1 MITTK
6 IVFDHRGRTK
16 NNEEG
21 PLEVRVTANRRS
33 YYINTGLRVKK
44 NLWVSGKIADMPG
57 WAEFERRINIIRDKI
72 EAEVNNCLEEGR
84 PIVSAEIRRKVWDD
98 GAESGTAFLDWCE
111 TQIPVMTIS
120 EGTRRHYRTLMARLN
135 EWGGI
140 RTWSDLTTEKIY
152 LFDSWLHQLPT
163 KQKQADV
170 MAGIEAPKISDG
182 CVWNYHKCLKKL
194 LNNAVLFDKLAANPY
209 DRLRGQFNRG
219 DRETV
224 EYLTQQELS
233 IIEHCTPTPGST
245 MTVVR
250 DLFVFQA
257 YTGFAFG
264 DMVAFDIRDYHEED
278 GVWVHNG
285 ERIKTGVPFV
295 SELLPPV
302 VSVLKRYNMQLPVIN
317 NNHYNV
323 LLKAMG
329 EMLGLTKNLTSH
341 MARHTF
347 ATMMLKHGAKIE
359 NVSAMLGHTNVKQTQ
374 RYAKVMAESVHND
387 FKKVAELLLEEP
399 GTVM

>member
-224 EYLTQQELS
+224 DYLTQQELS

-302 VSVLKRYNMQLPVIN
+302 VAVLKRYNMQLPVIN

-341 MARHTF
+341 IARHTF

-387 FKKVAELLLEEP
+387 FKKVAELLQEEP
-399 GTVM
+399 GA

>member
-44 NLWVSGKIADMPG
+44 NLWVSGKIADMSG

-245 MTVVR
+245 MSVVR

-264 DMVAFDIRDYHEED
+264 DMVAFNIRDYHEED

-302 VSVLKRYNMQLPVIN
+302 VAVLKRYNMQLPVIN

-387 FKKVAELLLEEP
+387 FKKVAELLQEEP
-399 GTVM
+399 GA

>member
-120 EGTRRHYRTLMARLN
+120 EGTKRHYRTLMARLN

-399 GTVM
+399 GA

>member
-1 MITTK
+1 
-6 IVFDHRGRTK
+6 
-16 NNEEG
+16 
-21 PLEVRVTANRRS
+21 VTANRRS

-120 EGTRRHYRTLMARLN
+120 EGTKRHYRTLMARLN

-399 GTVM
+399 GA

>member
-72 EAEVNNCLEEGR
+72 EVEVNNCLEEGR

-224 EYLTQQELS
+224 DYLTQQELS

-245 MTVVR
+245 MSVVR

-302 VSVLKRYNMQLPVIN
+302 VAVLKRYNMQLPVIN